1 MAAVEKPLHF
11 GEGQLSSART
21 QFLGI
26 FALKSDGCKQPVSDV
41 QYHRPNFSNMNGC
54 IGGPAI
60 SVPPR

>member
-26 FALKSDGCKQPVSDV
+26 FALKSDGCKQPVSDD
-41 QYHRPNFSNMNGC
+41 QHHRPNFSKLSVS
-54 IGGPAI
+54 IGAAPI